1 MSKDFNTILSEA
13 QQIKNEII
21 EGANTALRT
30 GTCLEDI
37 VQRAES
43 DEDLAAKKART
54 ITAGNGLTGG
64 GSLAT
69 DMELTVGNTDDS
81 IVVGADGIKVD
92 TQDSLTST
100 SATKPL
106 SAAKGKAL
114 QDTKANKTVTI
125 EAGNGLTGG
134 GDLSGNRTL
143 AVASANDG
151 IATNADNIQ
160 LNTIDAL
167 DSTSATKPLSANQG
181 KVLNDKV
188 VQVETDLNE
197 SVELPLAEIINHL
210 NARIL
215 ALESIIK
222 NGLFKN
228 TQIDTAD
235 IVKSLNLY
243 GGTNLILIRTVAP
256 AEVPDFIG
264 QTYVNTEAG
273 VSYEAVG
280 ITSVANWKQKTN

>member
-1 MSKDFNTILSEA
+1 MAKDFNTILSEA
-13 QQIKNEII
+13 QQIKNEIN

-43 DEDLAAKKART
+43 DEGLAAKKART

-100 SATKPL
+100 SITKPL

-143 AVASANDG
+143 NIESATDG
-151 IATNADNIQ
+151 ITPNADNIQ

-167 DSTSATKPLSANQG
+167 DSTSVTKPLSANQG

-188 VQVETDLNE
+188 VQVETDLNLDE
-197 SVELPLAEIINHL
+197 YTIAEALNLLYRKMVSLETII
-210 NARIL
+210 A
-215 ALESIIK
+215 
-222 NGLFKN
+222 NGVFKN
-228 TQIDTAD
+228 LQVDNLTSVNTFNYNGAPLIVIGNTAP
-235 IVKSLNLY
+235 SS
-243 GGTNLILIRTVAP
+243 A
-256 AEVPDFIG
+256 PDFIG
-264 QTYVNTEAG
+264 QTYVNTTVPGTVYSAKG
-273 VSYEAVG
+273 VSLV
-280 ITSVANWKQKTN
+280 SDWKQTSN

>member
-1 MSKDFNTILSEA
+1 MAKDFNTILSEA

-100 SATKPL
+100 SITKPL

-134 GDLSGNRTL
+134 GDLSANITL

-181 KVLNDKV
+181 KVLNEKV
-188 VQVETDLNE
+188 VQVETDLVQLNSDIDELVTLKEDKASKQIISDVRYAALVE
-197 SVELPLAEIINHL
+197 SGEILP
-210 NARIL
+210 
-215 ALESIIK
+215 
-222 NGLFKN
+222 
-228 TQIDTAD
+228 D
-235 IVKSLNLY
+235 VLY
-243 GGTNLILIRTVAP
+243 YA
-256 AEVPDFIG
+256 
-264 QTYVNTEAG
+264 
-273 VSYEAVG
+273 YEE
-280 ITSVANWKQKTN
+280 